1 MSASASQTETLK
13 CPYCGWP
20 FVVTSRHRSERVLP
34 YCSHGCSIA
43 CVEKHVA
50 FEERHIEF
58 KEEIT
63 AGELPADYVADL
75 APLADLP
82 STMEDKMRAFF
93 VEWTRLPERTRECI
107 ALRLRGIPFWTIAEL
122 QGISTQAAHKA
133 AKKAAMRSPVIK
145 AALGMAL
152 ELPLVDA
159 APMNAMQEPLAL

>member
-1 MSASASQTETLK
+1 MSPTNETNK
-13 CPYCGWP
+13 CPYCGWT
-20 FVVTSRHRSERVLP
+20 FEVTARHRSEKVFP

-63 AGELPADYVADL
+63 AGEMPPEYVADL
-75 APLADLP
+75 SPLADLP
-82 STMEDKMRAFF
+82 ENLEDRLRAFF

-107 ALRLRGIPFWTIAEL
+107 ALRLRGIPFWTIGEL

-133 AKKAAMRSPVIK
+133 AKKAARRSPVIK

-152 ELPLVDA
+152 ELPLVDVE
-159 APMNAMQEPLAL
+159 PMGATQEPLNLN